1 VTEAAPAPGPAAG
14 SRVAEEGGALA
25 GNGAT
30 RERVEA
36 MTKELP
42 GLLATRVV
50 GSYSVPE
57 WLGRLKTDRGRGR
70 ISPTYLDEVHEVVIK
85 AAVKDQETA
94 GIDIV
99 SDGELRRDNE
109 VDYLL
114 ERLPGVEV
122 LSSQKTYY
130 YDYDQAVVHRPLPD
144 GSLGR
149 LGELVED
156 FTFVRSLTDRPVAI
170 SLTGPFSLSR
180 RLHNEAYHDEDDLVL
195 AVARAL
201 HEAAVELVQA
211 GAVYLQID
219 EPFLAGYPEAAG
231 LAVRAINTIT
241 EGVDAHWAAHV
252 CYGNR
257 YARPAWE
264 GHYDFLF
271 PAFLDA
277 RIDQLLLEFARK
289 GDDDLELFGRYPSD
303 LVVGVGVIDVKSNE
317 IEPPSMVAARL
328 EHALKV
334 VPPERVAVNPD
345 CGLRHLSPRVAGQKL
360 RSMTAAA
367 ALVRAELLGTP
378 FEATDASDGSPES
391 PGAEQE
397 TDQRNEEAERDQREE
412 TRHGHA

>member
-1 VTEAAPAPGPAAG
+1 
-14 SRVAEEGGALA
+14 
-25 GNGAT
+25 
-30 RERVEA
+30 
-36 MTKELP
+36 MTMDLP
-42 GLLATRVV
+42 RLLATRVV

-57 WLGRLKTDRGRGR
+57 WLGRLKTDRHRGR
-70 ISPTYLDEVHEVVIK
+70 ISPTYLDEVHEVAIK

-122 LSSQKTYY
+122 LSSVKSYY
-130 YDYDQAVVHRPLPD
+130 YDYDRAVVHSPFPE
-144 GSLGR
+144 GSIGR

-156 FTFVRSLTDRPVAI
+156 FSFVRGLTDRPVTL

-180 RLHNEAYHDEDDLVL
+180 RLHNEAYRDETDLVMAL
-195 AVARAL
+195 ARVLHGTAL
-201 HEAAVELVQA
+201 ELVEA

-231 LAVRAINTIT
+231 LAVRALNAVT
-241 EGVDAHWAAHV
+241 EGVEAHWAAHV

-289 GDDDLELFGRYPSD
+289 GDDDLELFGRFPSD

-317 IEPPSMVAARL
+317 VEPESVVASRL

-334 VPPERVAVNPD
+334 VPPERMAVNPD

-367 ALVRAELLGTP
+367 ARVRAEVLGT
-378 FEATDASDGSPES
+378 TLDAADRGHGDLEGPA
-391 PGAEQE
+391 AEEPAPQQE
-397 TDQRNEEAERDQREE
+397 PAP
-412 TRHGHA
+412 

>member
-1 VTEAAPAPGPAAG
+1 MTERRVEAGPVAG
-14 SRVAEEGGALA
+14 QVAGGLP
-25 GNGAT
+25 T

-36 MTKELP
+36 MTTELP
-42 GLLATRVV
+42 RLLATRVV

-57 WLGRLKTDRGRGR
+57 WLGRLKTDKDRGR
-70 ISPTYLDEVHEVVIK
+70 ISPTYLDEIHEVVIK

-122 LSSQKTYY
+122 LSSTKSYY
-130 YDYDQAVVHRPLPD
+130 YDYDQAVVRSPLPE
-144 GSLGR
+144 GSIGR
-149 LGELVED
+149 LSELVED
-156 FTFVRSLTDRPVAI
+156 FSFVRSLTDRPVTI

-180 RLHNEAYHDEDDLVL
+180 RLHNEAYRDESDLVMAL
-195 AVARAL
+195 ARAL
-201 HEAAVELVQA
+201 HGAAVELVGA

-231 LAVRAINTIT
+231 LAVRAINVVT

-277 RIDQLLLEFARK
+277 HIDQLLLEFARK

-303 LVVGVGVIDVKSNE
+303 LIVGVGVIDVKSNE
-317 IEPPSMVAARL
+317 VEPQSVVAARL

-345 CGLRHLSPRVAGQKL
+345 CGLRHLSPRVASQKL
-360 RSMTAAA
+360 RAMTAAA
-367 ALVRAELLGTP
+367 AQVRAELLGTAL
-378 FEATDASDGSPES
+378 EATEPAP
-391 PGAEQE
+391 Q
-397 TDQRNEEAERDQREE
+397 
-412 TRHGHA
+412 